1 MGLLINGKWQDA
13 AQKLPAGVNAGSR
26 PYWSSFGTNDDHGF
40 EPGRHV
46 LVASLSCPWSHATL
60 VARAILGLQETV
72 PLHIAGG
79 PRIEGYGLL
88 PEGPLNGQT
97 YEDPVFRHVHQ
108 LYTATNPHYSGRVTV
123 PVLWDRFSQ
132 RLALADSSDVL
143 HWLDNQPGQP
153 ASRLHPERFQDG
165 MTSTLELLK
174 SDLIEPIYRAGLARR
189 QADYDQSVGTV
200 FATLAELETRLSA
213 QRFLL
218 GPTLSVCDIRLFCI
232 LVRFDSVYGPFFR
245 CIRKRLCDHTALW
258 AYARDIMSMPGVRE
272 TVNMRVIQEGYYL
285 NDGDT
290 NPHGIVAEAPELDW
304 TPDASRLAFSQKAPL
319 EWMS

>member
-1 MGLLINGKWQDA
+1 MGLLINGKWQGA
-13 AQKLPAGVNAGSR
+13 TQTLPTGIEAGSLSN
-26 PYWSSFGTNDDHGF
+26 WSSLSTSGEHVF

-60 VARAILGLQETV
+60 VARAILGLQETL

-88 PEGPLNGQT
+88 PEGPLNGQPRANT
-97 YEDPVFRHVHQ
+97 VYRHVHQ

-123 PVLWDRFSQ
+123 PVLWDRLSQ
-132 RLALADSSDVL
+132 RLALAQSSDIL
-143 HWLDNQPGQP
+143 YWLDNQPGQP
-153 ASRLHPERFQDG
+153 ASRLHPKTLQDE
-165 MTSTLELLK
+165 MASMLELLN
-174 SDLIEPIYRAGLARR
+174 SDLIEPIYLAGLAKQ

-200 FATLAELETRLSA
+200 FATLAKLETRLST

-218 GPTLSVCDIRLFCI
+218 GATLSVCDIRLFCI
-232 LVRFDSVYGPFFR
+232 LVRFDTVYGPFFR
-245 CIRKRLCDHTALW
+245 CTRKRLSDHAALW

-304 TPDASRLAFSQKAPL
+304 TPDASRLAFSPKTPL

>member
-1 MGLLINGKWQDA
+1 M
-13 AQKLPAGVNAGSR
+13 
-26 PYWSSFGTNDDHGF
+26 
-40 EPGRHV
+40 
-46 LVASLSCPWSHATL
+46 
-60 VARAILGLQETV
+60 QETV

-88 PEGPLNGQT
+88 PEGPLNGPPRKGQL
-97 YEDPVFRHVHQ
+97 YQHVHQ

-123 PVLWDRFSQ
+123 PVLWDRFSH
-132 RLALADSSDVL
+132 RLALADSSDIL

-153 ASRLHPERFQDG
+153 ASRLHPEAYEDG
-165 MTSTLELLK
+165 MTRMLALLR
-174 SDLIEPIYRAGLARR
+174 SDLIEPIYRAGLAKQ
-189 QADYDQSVGTV
+189 QADYDQSAETV
-200 FATLAELETRLSA
+200 FATLANLEARLST

-218 GPTLSVCDIRLFCI
+218 GSTLSVCDIRLFCI

-245 CIRKRLCDHTALW
+245 CTRKRLCEHPALW

-290 NPHGIVAEAPELDW
+290 NPHGIVPDAPELDW
-304 TPDASRLAFSQKAPL
+304 TPDMSRAHLFLSDRDGANRAKEPLAQHHFRVGSVHD
-319 EWMS
+319 